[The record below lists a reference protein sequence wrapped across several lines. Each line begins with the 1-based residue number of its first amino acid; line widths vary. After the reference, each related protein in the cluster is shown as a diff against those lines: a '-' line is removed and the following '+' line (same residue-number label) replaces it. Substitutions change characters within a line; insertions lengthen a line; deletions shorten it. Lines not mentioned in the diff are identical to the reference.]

1 MNRWLPEE
9 LYKSTG
15 MNFSYPK
22 HNVKFGIIV
31 LHPEFYTLKFEPV
44 KILAFLVMMHQLSS
58 RMIESRIIVAGSS
71 SGSGYAFAFFPN
83 TLTITYRR
91 WFRRQCCMRRYRLY
105 RSSRC

>member
-15 MNFSYPK
+15 MNFSCPK

-31 LHPEFYTLKFEPV
+31 LHPEIYTLKFEPG

-71 SGSGYAFAFFPN
+71 SGSVYAFDFCPN
-83 TLTITYRR
+83 TLTFTYRR
-91 WFRRQCCMRRYRLY
+91 GFRRKSCKRRSRL
-105 RSSRC
+105 